1 MGVKFFWWA
10 LDFKCTPPSCRAD
23 RCTHSSSDN
32 RTCTM
37 SYDQTYPFPQVFLVG
52 EGGGSQH
59 SVQQPNLVPCWSFP
73 PAQERMRN
81 QGRSR
86 GCGGMS
92 TGAALVVL
100 MLFLLVFTALG
111 FEAYQIHNIQ
121 KELKGRQEVRGSCE
135 CRMWQWGLLRS
146 VTDKWTVSAAVRK
159 NGWKEDYKSKKH

>member
-1 MGVKFFWWA
+1 
-10 LDFKCTPPSCRAD
+10 
-23 RCTHSSSDN
+23 
-32 RTCTM
+32 M
-37 SYDQTYPFPQVFLVG
+37 SYDQTYPFPQMFFVG
-52 EGGGSQH
+52 GGGGSQN

-73 PAQERMRN
+73 PAQERIRN

-100 MLFLLVFTALG
+100 MLFLLIFTALG

-135 CRMWQWGLLRS
+135 CKR
-146 VTDKWTVSAAVRK
+146 
-159 NGWKEDYKSKKH
+159 WKRAFKISD